1 MSKQLVECDFSTKDE
16 RGFTWFINHQGKA
29 TVTLLSDGT
38 LEFSGVSRKI
48 LIENIGTE
56 DETITVLTL

>member
-1 MSKQLVECDFSTKDE
+1 MSRQLVECDFGTKDE
-16 RGFTWFINHQGKA
+16 RGFTWFINHDGKA

-48 LIENIGTE
+48 LIENIGTK
-56 DETITVLTL
+56 DETITVFTL